1 MLFRVWIM
9 FKVLLKGI
17 LMKNNR
23 IQTGNKSFKPDSYV
37 MSVANILGL
46 KKLRWSLRRLHV
58 PVSNNALVLEVGA
71 GGNPYP
77 RANVLLDAMEAT
89 IERNEQ
95 NLITDRPLILGLCEE
110 LPFKDKSFDF
120 IIASHVLEHTDN
132 PEKFLTE
139 LMRVGKAG
147 YIETPEGW
155 FEKMCSFTYH
165 RLEVS
170 ADKDK
175 LFIRKK
181 PNWKPDEI
189 AKLWDV
195 KLAESKPLSDFL
207 RVNPD
212 LNHLRFYWK
221 DTIDF
226 EIINPQCDASWPYPA
241 EAINKRQDHVDLKT
255 SFISKVRGF
264 YLFSR
269 RWLLS
274 QNARNKNLDIYSLIR
289 CPSCHSDNLEISLSN
304 AQMIKCSN
312 CNSTYEILR
321 DIPRLFPKQI
331 EGFNETRTNN

>member
-1 MLFRVWIM
+1 MS
-9 FKVLLKGI
+9 K
-17 LMKNNR
+17 
-23 IQTGNKSFKPDSYV
+23 IQTGSPFFQADSFV
-37 MSVANILGL
+37 MRVADKIGF

-58 PVSNNALVLEVGA
+58 PVLDAALVLEVGA

-77 RANVLLDAMEAT
+77 RANVLLDAMEST

-95 NLITDRPLILGLCEE
+95 NLITDRPLILALCEE

-155 FEKMCSFTYH
+155 FEKMCAFTYH

-181 PNWKPDEI
+181 PCWKPDEI

-207 RVNPD
+207 RINPD
-212 LNHLRFYWK
+212 LNHLRFYWN

-226 EIINPQCDASWPYPA
+226 EIVNPQCDASWPYPV
-241 EAINKRQDHVDLKT
+241 EAINKRQGQADLKA
-255 SFISKVRGF
+255 SFISMIRDF

-274 QNARNKNLDIYSLIR
+274 QNARNKKLDIYGLIR
-289 CPSCHSDNLEISLSN
+289 CPTCHSDNLEKCLSN
-304 AQMIKCSN
+304 AQMLKCSN
-312 CNSTYEILR
+312 CNSSYEILR
-321 DIPRLFPKQI
+321 DIPRLFPKQ
-331 EGFNETRTNN
+331 NS

>member
-1 MLFRVWIM
+1 MS
-9 FKVLLKGI
+9 K
-17 LMKNNR
+17 
-23 IQTGNKSFKPDSYV
+23 IQTGCPAFQAESFAMRIADK
-37 MSVANILGL
+37 IGF

-58 PVSNNALVLEVGA
+58 PVSQNCLVLEVGA

-77 RANVLLDAMEAT
+77 RANVLLDAMEST
-89 IERNEQ
+89 IERIEQ

-120 IIASHVLEHTDN
+120 IIASHVLEHSDN

-155 FEKMCSFTYH
+155 FEKMCAFTYH

-175 LFIRKK
+175 LYISKK
-181 PNWKPDEI
+181 PSWKPDEI

-195 KLAESKPLSDFL
+195 KLAESKPLYDFL
-207 RVNPD
+207 RINPD

-226 EIINPQCDASWPYPA
+226 EIVNPQCDASWPYPLLP
-241 EAINKRQDHVDLKT
+241 IRKRQDHVGLKT
-255 SFISKVRGF
+255 SFISVMREF
-264 YLFSR
+264 YLLSR

-274 QNARNKNLDIYSLIR
+274 QNDRNKNLDIYGLIR
-289 CPSCHSDNLEISLSN
+289 CPTCHSDNLELAFVKRTNAQTHKRSN
-304 AQMIKCSN
+304 AQIV
-312 CNSTYEILR
+312 I
-321 DIPRLFPKQI
+321 QI
-331 EGFNETRTNN
+331 MKF